1 MSIRTAISRM
11 AASFAALIFFTCPL
25 SAQDWAREK
34 LEKSPRH
41 GEWVEVKH
49 GDRNVRCFLVFP
61 EVKEKA
67 AAVIVV
73 HEIFGLT
80 EWVRSVADQLAEAGY
95 ITIAPDMLSGQTYSS
110 VDEARKAISQLSDPQ
125 VMADLDA
132 VAEYVAK
139 LPASNGKVT
148 AVGFCWGGGTV
159 FKFANHN
166 RDLKATYV
174 FYGRG
179 PSDRP
184 GAESIQGPVYGF
196 YAENDA
202 RVNETLPETTEAMR
216 AAGKTFEPQ
225 IYPGAGHGFMRA
237 GEAPDASEANLKARD
252 ASWSRWK
259 SLLEQL

>member
-1 MSIRTAISRM
+1 MSIRTAIFRM
-11 AASFAALIFFTCPL
+11 AASFAAVIFFTSPL
-25 SAQDWAREK
+25 LAQDWAREK
-34 LEKSPRH
+34 LEKSARH

-80 EWVRSVADQLAEAGY
+80 EWVRSVADQLAGAGY
-95 ITIAPDMLSGQTYSS
+95 IAIAPDMLSGQTYSG

-132 VAEYVAK
+132 VAAYIAK

-166 RDLKATYV
+166 RHLKATYV

-179 PSDRP
+179 PSDRA

-216 AAGKTFEPQ
+216 TAGKTFEPQ
-225 IYPGAGHGFMRA
+225 IYP
-237 GEAPDASEANLKARD
+237 ARD
-252 ASWSRWK
+252 TGS
-259 SLLEQL
+259 

>member
-1 MSIRTAISRM
+1 MSIRITNSWVA
-11 AASFAALIFFTCPL
+11 AASFAAVIFSTSPL
-25 SAQDWAREK
+25 LAQDWAREK

-95 ITIAPDMLSGQTYSS
+95 IAIAPDLLSGQTYSG

-132 VAEYVAK
+132 VAAYVAK

-179 PSDRP
+179 PSDRD
-184 GAESIQGPVYGF
+184 GAENIQGPVYGF

-202 RVNETLPETTEAMR
+202 RVNEFACLPRDVVSSIRGQASFDGR
-216 AAGKTFEPQ
+216 CPAKRG
-225 IYPGAGHGFMRA
+225 GGSDWS
-237 GEAPDASEANLKARD
+237 PDRPKDRP
-252 ASWSRWK
+252 
-259 SLLEQL
+259 